1 MYQKFVDE
9 LRSVNRVSEF
19 QIAGEPNSTLSQVE
33 AGGTFNLL
41 NLFNDV
47 CDGVKAKAF
56 DAGHG
61 LEQVAEELN
70 KDDFL
75 NNFLDQVN

>member
-19 QIAGEPNSTLSQVE
+19 QIAGEPNSTLSQVA

-41 NLFNDV
+41 NRFNDV

-56 DAGHG
+56 DAGYG